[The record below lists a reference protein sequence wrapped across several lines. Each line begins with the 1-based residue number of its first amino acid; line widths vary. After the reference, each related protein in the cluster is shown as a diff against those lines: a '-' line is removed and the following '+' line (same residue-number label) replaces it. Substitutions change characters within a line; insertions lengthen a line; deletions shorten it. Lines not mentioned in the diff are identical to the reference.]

1 MIFIKTDETGF
12 NQTNTNNF
20 GIKESVNQQNDG
32 QLNSLNKLERIE
44 TPNSSWGFL
53 DEGKKAEASIKQSI
67 KSINDKFFKLLS
79 SNNDL
84 LYDIKNKIKNIPQK
98 EEQLFSICWIIMWE
112 TEKYFKIRDKNFY
125 ENLLKPFLNEYT
137 YCVNTAKQNLSNVK
151 FYEAY
156 SNLVENIENTAANEG
171 GYVYLKLSNR
181 LFRPIS

>member
-1 MIFIKTDETGF
+1 MIFVKTDGTDS
-12 NQTNTNNF
+12 NHMITNNLRST
-20 GIKESVNQQNDG
+20 ESENQNNEQM
-32 QLNSLNKLERIE
+32 NSLNKFEWIE

-53 DEGKKAEASIKQSI
+53 TEGKKAEVSIKQSI

-98 EEQLFSICWIIMWE
+98 ENQLFSVCWIIVWE

>member
-20 GIKESVNQQNDG
+20 GIKESENQQNDR

-44 TPNSSWGFL
+44 TPNGSWGFL
-53 DEGKKAEASIKQSI
+53 AEGKKAEASIKQSI

>member
-1 MIFIKTDETGF
+1 MIFLKTNEASF
-12 NQTNTNNF
+12 NQTNINNF
-20 GIKESVNQQNDG
+20 SIKESANQQNDD
-32 QLNSLNKLERIE
+32 QLNSLNKLERAD
-44 TPNSSWGFL
+44 TPNASWGFL
-53 DEGKKAEASIKQSI
+53 AEGKVAEASIRRSI

-79 SNNDL
+79 ENNDL
-84 LYDIKNKIKNIPQK
+84 LYDIQNKIKNIPQK

>member
-1 MIFIKTDETGF
+1 MIFLKTDEAGF

-20 GIKESVNQQNDG
+20 GIKESENQQNDE
-32 QLNSLNKLERIE
+32 QLNSLNKLEKNE
-44 TPNSSWGFL
+44 TPNGSWGFST
-53 DEGKKAEASIKQSI
+53 EEKKAEASIKQSI

-98 EEQLFSICWIIMWE
+98 EGQLFSICWIIMWE

-137 YCVNTAKQNLSNVK
+137 YCVNTAKQNLSNIK

-156 SNLVENIENTAANEG
+156 SSLVENIENAAANEW
-171 GYVYLKLSNR
+171 GYIYLKLSNR